1 MEQIP
6 RSLIDNYTW
15 MLNAISDECRAVLA
29 DALSKID
36 YTQDVAT
43 IRQQVVMVME
53 GVCGMATDT
62 AAEVAATFYDGI
74 REMELGSKMGAI
86 AESGRVPEATEGAV
100 RAFAEH
106 LVDGNVDS
114 FVTACLSRLDYE
126 VKVAASQ
133 ACLNNAKR
141 DTRKPRFARVPSGND
156 TCEFC
161 LMLASRG
168 FAYQTDVAASHAHD
182 NCDCRVTPSWKAH
195 AVEGY
200 DPDRYYDMWKHP
212 EKYAEADEKP
222 EKPSKPARKAEPQTD
237 RQKLEEEAR
246 RVYIANGGGR
256 GLSPEQAAER
266 FDLLVDG
273 NTDAQLR
280 QYIRRHRK

>member
-1 MEQIP
+1 MKQIP
-6 RSLIDNYTW
+6 RSVIDNYTR
-15 MLNAISDECRAVLA
+15 MLNTISDECRAVLA
-29 DALSKID
+29 DALERID
-36 YTQDVAT
+36 YSQDVAT
-43 IRQQVVMVME
+43 IRQQVAMVME

-62 AAEVAATFYDGI
+62 AAEVAATFYDGL

-86 AESGRVPEATEGAV
+86 AESGRIPEATEGAV
-100 RAFAEH
+100 MAFAEY

-114 FVTACLSRLDYE
+114 FVNACLSRLDYE

-133 ACLNNAKR
+133 TCLNNAKR
-141 DTRKPRFARVPSGND
+141 DTRKPRFARVPSGSD
-156 TCEFC
+156 TCPFC

-168 FAYQTDVAASHAHD
+168 FVYHTDASASHAHD

-200 DPDRYYDMWKHP
+200 DPDELYDRWKHP
-212 EKYAEADEKP
+212 EKYESEETQPQEQPAQRQQPMTERQRLEAEA
-222 EKPSKPARKAEPQTD
+222 R
-237 RQKLEEEAR
+237 EA
-246 RVYIANGGGR
+246 YIENGGGM
-256 GLSPEQAAER
+256 GLTPEQAAER

-280 QYIRRHRK
+280 QYIRRHGKK